1 MIKAE
6 FSRTFGQI
14 MALMITT
21 TAAAGT
27 PWKTLDGKQPIIIAH
42 RGAPGYLPDHTLEG
56 YERAINMGAD
66 FIEPDLVSTR
76 DGVLVAR
83 HEPNITNT
91 TNVAEHP
98 EFASRKT
105 TRTIDGVTETG
116 WFTIDFTFA
125 ELRTLGAV
133 QPRADR
139 DPQYNGKFLIP
150 SFDEIIALAK
160 RRSVHGGR
168 TVGIYPE
175 TKHPTWHCQQ
185 GMPLE
190 PKLLDTLRR
199 AGWTQRKSPV
209 VIQSFEA
216 GNLRYLRGKTKLR
229 LIQLLDSAGFAAD
242 GTMLPPTVWQAG
254 TQRCA
259 LYSMQ
264 QPPTDFTRPESFA
277 EVAQYADGLGPW
289 KRFIVGVKSDQPGSA
304 LAEPTRFIEMAHAAK
319 LFVHAYTFRSEEKE
333 LAPDYGGDPA
343 REYAQFFAIG
353 LDGLFSD
360 FTDTAV
366 AARARAAQK
375 PATGN

>member
-6 FSRTFGQI
+6 FARTFGQI
-14 MALMITT
+14 MAVMITT

-27 PWKTLDGKQPIIIAH
+27 AWKTLDGKQPIIIAH

-56 YERAINMGAD
+56 YERAIDMGAD

-116 WFTIDFTFA
+116 WFMIDFTFA

-160 RRSVHGGR
+160 RRSVRGGR

-175 TKHPTWHCQQ
+175 TKHPTWHCHQ

-190 PKLLDTLRR
+190 PKLLGTLRR
-199 AGWTQRKSPV
+199 TGWTQRKSPV

-216 GNLRYLRGKTKLR
+216 GNLRYLRGKTKVR
-229 LIQLLDSAGFAAD
+229 LIQLLDSAGFAPD
-242 GTMLPPTVWQAG
+242 GTMLPPTVWQSGA
-254 TQRCA
+254 QSCA

-277 EVAQYADGLGPW
+277 EIAQYADGLGPW
-289 KRFIVGVKSDQPGSA
+289 KRFIVGLKSDKPGSA
-304 LAEPTRFIEMAHAAK
+304 LAGPTLFIEMAHAAK
-319 LFVHAYTFRSEEKE
+319 LFVHAYTFRSEAKE

-343 REYAQFFAIG
+343 REYAQFFALG

-366 AARARAAQK
+366 AARTQATQK
-375 PATGN
+375 SAVGN